1 MHCWQL
7 PNWPDFYYDRQVV
20 SSLLNEVE
28 ETLLPFVRSVSELP
42 DEEKGQ
48 YLMEVMIQEA
58 KNTSSIEGEFI
69 SREDIYSSIINR
81 RRRVGYGSLHVKD
94 RRAVGV
100 GRLIDLVASTYDVPL
115 TEATLKY
122 WHSLLL
128 EGNTSL
134 RSIGDYRLG
143 PEPMRIVSG
152 PPTNPTTHYEAP
164 PAERLDGEMSRFVAY
179 LDRRQADD
187 PLTHGIL
194 LAGISHLYFES
205 IHPFEDGNGR
215 IGRAL
220 IDHLLSATLA
230 MPVPFSVSQS
240 LQQRQRAYYKAL
252 NSARNDLNATRW
264 MTFYLEC
271 ICQSVQTAQE
281 LVGFVLKKAELFDR
295 IDGQINANQRK
306 VLVKLFDKGP
316 EGFAGGLSAKNYT
329 RITRTSS
336 ATASR
341 DLSRLVELAALIRYG
356 AGRSTRYRLNI

>member
-1 MHCWQL
+1 
-7 PNWPDFYYDRQVV
+7 
-20 SSLLNEVE
+20 
-28 ETLLPFVRSVSELP
+28 
-42 DEEKGQ
+42 
-48 YLMEVMIQEA
+48 
-58 KNTSSIEGEFI
+58 
-69 SREDIYSSIINR
+69 
-81 RRRVGYGSLHVKD
+81 
-94 RRAVGV
+94 
-100 GRLIDLVASTYDVPL
+100 
-115 TEATLKY
+115 
-122 WHSLLL
+122 
-128 EGNTSL
+128 
-134 RSIGDYRLG
+134 
-143 PEPMRIVSG
+143 
-152 PPTNPTTHYEAP
+152 
-164 PAERLDGEMSRFVAY
+164 
-179 LDRRQADD
+179 
-187 PLTHGIL
+187 
-194 LAGISHLYFES
+194 
-205 IHPFEDGNGR
+205 
-215 IGRAL
+215 
-220 IDHLLSATLA
+220 